1 MNKINAL
8 FKIIL
13 LNVAFLGALSFGA
26 VWVDQSSL
34 VGLRYGPNLSWGGM
48 ANSPIVWG
56 QWVPQANVGMRYT
69 WLEPLSP
76 LNYGEPLGFSS
87 AYLKMDASIEL
98 SPF

>member
-48 ANSPIVWG
+48 ANSPIV
-56 QWVPQANVGMRYT
+56 
-69 WLEPLSP
+69 
-76 LNYGEPLGFSS
+76 
-87 AYLKMDASIEL
+87 
-98 SPF
+98 